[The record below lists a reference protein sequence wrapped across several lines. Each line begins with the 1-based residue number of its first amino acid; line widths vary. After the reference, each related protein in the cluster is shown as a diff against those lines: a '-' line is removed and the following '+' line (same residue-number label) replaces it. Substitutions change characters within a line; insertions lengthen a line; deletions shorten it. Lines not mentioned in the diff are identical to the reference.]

1 MWFMPLLDRI
11 AGVWT
16 NWRRR
21 TNMSRP
27 TRALAALAA
36 FISITVAQA
45 PAMAQTQVPTDD
57 VVVANVEGMP
67 IYRNAML
74 RAFGGL
80 PPKIQENGIEA
91 IYATLLERMIQQKL
105 LILMGRK
112 DNLATDPQVVARLK
126 DLEDVVIGEI
136 YLSRLIE
143 QNMTPGFL
151 EQQFQEYLKQN
162 PPTEKIHARHILL
175 KTETDAKNT
184 IDQIAAGKKFEDAAR
199 EYSTGP
205 SAANGG
211 DLGFFKRP
219 DMVKAFS
226 DAAFAMRDGEIS
238 KTPVKTRFGW
248 HVIQVVARTKE
259 KAPSFEQ
266 MKPQL
271 MRKAGRNV
279 AIEIMEK
286 MVDRANVERFTFAGK
301 ALPPVPM
308 PKSR

>member
-1 MWFMPLLDRI
+1 M
-11 AGVWT
+11 
-16 NWRRR
+16 
-21 TNMSRP
+21 
-27 TRALAALAA
+27 LAVLAA
-36 FISITVAQA
+36 FLSISVAQA
-45 PAMAQTQVPTDD
+45 PATAQTSAPAGD
-57 VVVANVEGMP
+57 VVVANVEGTP
-67 IYRNAML
+67 IYRTSVL

-80 PPKIQENGIEA
+80 PPNVREQGIEA

-105 LILMGRK
+105 LILNGRK
-112 DNLATDPQVVARLK
+112 ANLATDPQVVARLK

-143 QNMTPGFL
+143 NNMSPGFL
-151 EQQFQEYLKQN
+151 EQKFEEFLGQN
-162 PPTEKIHARHILL
+162 PSSEQIHARHILL
-175 KTETDAKNT
+175 KTQTDAKNA

-211 DLGFFKRP
+211 DLGFFKRA

-226 DAAFAMRDGEIS
+226 DAAFTMRDGEIS

-248 HVIQVVARTKE
+248 HVIQVVARKVE

-271 MRKAGRNV
+271 MRQAGRKI

-286 MVDRANVERFTFAGK
+286 MVDQSRVERFTFTGK
-301 ALPPVPM
+301 PLPAVQI
-308 PKSR
+308 PKAK